1 MQEFPPFRL
10 DPVNQCLWHHR
21 ETADDEH
28 ILLPPTAFAVR
39 KGRRFLLIGL
49 GSYVLMR
56 VWSGIFFVP
65 EMLAFQRVPLDA
77 PASLELAARVA
88 R

>member
-1 MQEFPPFRL
+1 MSLVLAWQK
-10 DPVNQCLWHHR
+10 
-21 ETADDEH
+21 
-28 ILLPPTAFAVR
+28 R

-49 GSYVLMR
+49 GPYVLMR